1 MDDACVGA
9 RGAENLKVMVN
20 DTDRGLKQAN
30 FVVKKWTKTY
40 DQETIKFLSYNYI
53 AQSDQFSLR
62 IRLNY
67 SPKKR
72 GARTMP
78 DFTSIDEMVEHM
90 KANGV
95 TKRNVA
101 SLLASVCHDPFEFGA
116 PYANNLKLI
125 YRRICRLGLQWD
137 DKISP
142 DLMAKLIKTCSF
154 FFKLS
159 HIKFER
165 KALLNETKCLISM
178 FYLDG
183 SDTNNGVSIICRNI
197 LPNGEEVNCLLQKK
211 VRINS
216 SDITTTPRSELAGAH
231 LCSIMYSL
239 LLNQMYD
246 FSR

>member
-1 MDDACVGA
+1 
-9 RGAENLKVMVN
+9 
-20 DTDRGLKQAN
+20 
-30 FVVKKWTKTY
+30 
-40 DQETIKFLSYNYI
+40 
-53 AQSDQFSLR
+53 
-62 IRLNY
+62 
-67 SPKKR
+67 
-72 GARTMP
+72 MP

-90 KANGV
+90 KVTGV

-116 PYANNLKLI
+116 PYANNLNLI
-125 YRRICRLGLQWD
+125 YGRICHLGLQWD

-142 DLMAKLIKTCSF
+142 DLMAKLIKACSF

-165 KALLNETKCLISM
+165 KAVLNEAKCLIFM

-183 SDTNNGVSIICRNI
+183 SDTNNGVSVSCINV
-197 LPNGEEVNCLLQKK
+197 LHNDEEVIRLLQNE

-231 LCSIMYSL
+231 LCSQMYSL
-239 LLNQMYD
+239 IKGMT
-246 FSR
+246 